1 MSESHVFPGDG
12 IAIIEEFENGDNTF
26 DDGHMVRSS
35 VIGMTELN
43 KKKRTASVHQLNS
56 PLIPQVNDIVIG
68 SVNSLMSMM
77 FGVTIHYVNGNLT
90 KARIEC
96 INQLYNKKRVMARVG
111 DIVALRIISTMNG
124 KIHASIEGP
133 ELGVL
138 FSKCIKCASNVIR
151 TTSGVKCVECGWTEE
166 RKLSNNFGN
175 ANFIKLRPKA
185 DK

>member
-1 MSESHVFPGDG
+1 MSESYVFPGDG
-12 IAIIEEFENGDNTF
+12 VAIIEEFENGDNTF

-43 KKKRTASVHQLNS
+43 KKERTASVHQSN
-56 PLIPQVNDIVIG
+56 IPMIPRVNDIVIG

-77 FGVTIHYVNGNLT
+77 FTVTIHYINDTLT

-96 INQLYNKKRVMARVG
+96 INRLTNKKRIMARVG
-111 DIVALRIISTMNG
+111 DVVALRVISTMNG
-124 KIHASIEGP
+124 KVHASIEGP

-138 FSKCIKCASNVIR
+138 FSRCIKCASNVIR
-151 TTSGVKCVECGWTEE
+151 MASGVKCVECGYIEE

-175 ANFIKLRPKA
+175 ANFIKLRTKA